1 MAKIHKKFKQSKKS
15 KKILKGGAVPHPLV
29 PHPPST
35 PNPRTKKVSRATHIV
50 KLEPIKS
57 THKSKRPRPP
67 RSFRI
72 IRNSS
77 SESSDNEYETEQKL
91 KPKSKN
97 TSSGSKSGSKSGS
110 RSGSRSG
117 STLLRSKSI

>member
-1 MAKIHKKFKQSKKS
+1 MAKIHKKFKQSKK
-15 KKILKGGAVPHPLV
+15 ILKGGAVQ
-29 PHPPST
+29 PHPPPK
-35 PNPRTKKVSRATHIV
+35 PNPRSKKVLRASGVV
-50 KLEPIKS
+50 KREPIEKKHKYR
-57 THKSKRPRPP
+57 THPRPP

-72 IRNSS
+72 IRNSSSES